1 MISFDSCTCRRLPGL
16 RLPGLCVAAAY
27 LLFALL
33 GLGLAASMTTTAMAQ
48 VLAATVNGD
57 PITTTDIAMRMKMLA
72 VQHKPASREAALE
85 DLIADRLKLHE
96 SGKYGIDATE
106 ADEGNFAGNEA
117 RALNLTPQVYVASFS
132 RAGVSSDHLK
142 AHLRSVAAWN
152 NYVHALNKTVG
163 ISEKEIAAEMA
174 KQDKH
179 KQTVDYVMHQV
190 VLVVPI
196 NSGGEILQR
205 RMREAEA
212 LRNRFTDCATGLRL
226 AQAMPETAVKEQ
238 IARNAASFST
248 ELRDMLDRTPVGHLT
263 VPTRGPNGVEMLA
276 VCEKHENAD
285 DSTFH
290 DRIEAMLLDQR
301 LKRES
306 DRLYQELRSRAVV
319 QKR

>member
-1 MISFDSCTCRRLPGL
+1 MVSFASRSGRRFPCLSLALAVLAGL
-16 RLPGLCVAAAY
+16 GVAA
-27 LLFALL
+27 
-33 GLGLAASMTTTAMAQ
+33 SVPTTATAQ

-57 PITTTDIAMRMKMLA
+57 PITTTDIAIRMKMLA

-96 SGKYGIDATE
+96 TGKYGIDASE
-106 ADEGNFAGNEA
+106 ADEGSYASNEA
-117 RALNLTPQVYVASFS
+117 RTLNVAPQAYIASFG
-132 RAGVSSDHLK
+132 RAGVSTDHLK

-163 ISEKEIAAEMA
+163 VSEKEIAAEMA
-174 KQDKH
+174 KQDKN
-179 KQTVDYVMHQV
+179 KQTVDYVMHQI

-196 NSGGEILQR
+196 NSGADVLQR

-212 LRNRFTDCATGLRL
+212 LRNRFSDCATGLHL
-226 AQAMPETAVKEQ
+226 AQALPETAVKEQ
-238 IARNAASFST
+238 IARNAAGLST

-263 VPTRGPNGVEMLA
+263 QPTRGANGVEMLA

-290 DRIEAMLLDQR
+290 DRVEGILLDQR

-306 DRLYQELRSRAVV
+306 DRLYQDLRSRAVV